1 MIVKKGL
8 CFNSANSA
16 CAEIDL
22 YTFFP
27 HNGKRT
33 IKAGMKKDI
42 QGDMKNI
49 RHHIPGDAVP
59 DRSAVLCLEEFA
71 VHPCKRL

>member
-27 HNGKRT
+27 HNGKKNDKGRHDKVLKEG
-33 IKAGMKKDI
+33 IKE
-42 QGDMKNI
+42 
-49 RHHIPGDAVP
+49 P
-59 DRSAVLCLEEFA
+59 
-71 VHPCKRL
+71 